1 MKPWLACDPLQLKIG
16 AAAVALMG
24 HPVLSHTGLNPMLA
38 TAVLTPPV
46 VTPPLVAPP
55 QVAPPEAAPPSVG
68 SVTPDRESGGA
79 AVMEKAPE
87 RVRKPSPRYKV
98 LLHNDPVNSMEYV
111 VTTLRQV
118 VPSLSEQ
125 DAIAVMLEAHNTGIG
140 LVIVCDIEPAEFYCE
155 TLKAKGLSSTIEPES

>member
-1 MKPWLACDPLQLKIG
+1 MNIPFL
-16 AAAVALMG
+16 
-24 HPVLSHTGLNPMLA
+24 PMA
-38 TAVLTPPV
+38 SP
-46 VTPPLVAPP
+46 
-55 QVAPPEAAPPSVG
+55 PPSAVP
-68 SVTPDRESGGA
+68 SPQAVETPSRSPGGA
-79 AVMEKAPE
+79 AVIEKDVQ

-125 DAIAVMLEAHNTGIG
+125 DAIAVMLEAHNTGVG
-140 LVIVCDIEPAEFYCE
+140 LVIVCDLEPAEFYSE